1 MDRHRALT
9 LAEGARGELLAL
21 LEALIAA
28 PSPYG
33 SSAQE
38 AQGRL
43 GQYLEL
49 NGFAVE
55 VTDDSAE
62 AQRAHPEFSPP
73 PPAAEAPVNLVA
85 TPPEPAGLTLFAHVD
100 TEAVTDGW
108 SSPPCEATWRN
119 GRVHGLGAAD
129 DKGGLAAAAV
139 AAALLQ
145 RHGGRA
151 PLLASVHGKGGGA
164 RGTLPVLARILSRM
178 PAPARMPEAG
188 DCLYVHP
195 PENGAGLAILK
206 NASRGVLDVALRVTG
221 WSGPPRE
228 IGTRESAPFE
238 EGGNALEACLRLVE
252 TLRQGELADC
262 ELNLGRVVAG
272 EAAGLT
278 PVRCDAGL
286 RVLFRGERTTADVL
300 AAIHRAAEDHARPAA
315 GAGEA
320 FRFEITAPGIRA
332 NPAETLWKSGFAVQL
347 QTAVAEITGQEPVAY
362 AEHLASDIRFP
373 IRIGGVSSVG
383 VGSLAGNFYGPDEW
397 VDLDDLVRLVAVLVF
412 FGARWTESGPQS
424 RRVATRKRRRNG

>member
-9 LAEGARGELLAL
+9 LAVGARGELLAL

-55 VTDDSAE
+55 VTEDSAE
-62 AQRAHPEFSPP
+62 AQCAHPEFSPP

-85 TPPEPAGLTLFAHVD
+85 TPPEPAGLTFFAHVD

-108 SSPPCEATWRN
+108 SSPPCEATLRN

-139 AAALLQ
+139 AAALLR

-151 PLLASVHGKGGGA
+151 PLVASVHGKGGGA
-164 RGTLPVLARILSRM
+164 RGTLPVLARML
-178 PAPARMPEAG
+178 ARMPEAG

-221 WSGPPRE
+221 WSGRPRE
-228 IGTRESAPFE
+228 IGTRESAPFD
-238 EGGNALEACLRLVE
+238 EGGDALEACLRLVE
-252 TLRQGELADC
+252 TLRRGELADC

-272 EAAGLT
+272 EAAGQT
-278 PVRCDAGL
+278 PVYCDAGL
-286 RVLFRGERTTADVL
+286 RVLFRDERTAADVL
-300 AAIHRAAEDHARPAA
+300 AAIHRAAEDHARRSASS
-315 GAGEA
+315 GEA
-320 FRFEITAPGIRA
+320 FRFEIEAPGIRA

-397 VDLDDLVRLVAVLVF
+397 VDLDDLVRVVAVIMLI
-412 FGARWTESGPQS
+412 GSAGSGRSTQ
-424 RRVATRKRRRNG
+424 A

>member
-1 MDRHRALT
+1 MDRDRALT

-21 LEALIAA
+21 LEALVAA

-33 SSAQE
+33 SSAKE

-43 GQYLEL
+43 GEYLDR

-55 VTDDSAE
+55 TTEDSAE
-62 AQRAHPEFSPP
+62 AQRHHPEFSPP

-85 TPPEPAGLTLFAHVD
+85 TPPGPAGLTLFAHVD
-100 TEAVTDGW
+100 TEAVVDGW
-108 SSPPCEATWRN
+108 TSPPCEATLRN
-119 GRVHGLGAAD
+119 GRVHGLGTAD

-139 AAALLQ
+139 AAALLR
-145 RHGGRA
+145 RHGGQA
-151 PLLASVHGKGGGA
+151 PLLVSVHGKGGGA
-164 RGTLPVLARILSRM
+164 RGTLPVL
-178 PAPARMPEAG
+178 ARMPEAG

-221 WSGPPRE
+221 WSGRPRE
-228 IGTRESAPFE
+228 IGTPGSAPFE
-238 EGGNALEACLRLVE
+238 EGGNALDACLRLVE

-286 RVLFRGERTTADVL
+286 RVLFRGDRTAADVL
-300 AAIHRAAEDHARPAA
+300 AAVHRAAEDHTRGSASSR
-315 GAGEA
+315 EA

-332 NPAETLWKSGFAVQL
+332 NPAETSWDDPFSRGVQE
-347 QTAVAEITGQEPVAY
+347 AVAAVTGRRPTEY
-362 AEHLASDIRFP
+362 ADHLASDIRFP
-373 IRIGGVSSVG
+373 IRLWGAASVG

-397 VDLDDLVRLVAVLVF
+397 VDLDDLVRLVAVLVL
-412 FGARWTESGPQS
+412 FGWVRGGSSPA
-424 RRVATRKRRRNG
+424 

>member
-33 SSAQE
+33 SSAKE

-43 GQYLEL
+43 GEYLER
-49 NGFAVE
+49 NGFDVE
-55 VTDDSAE
+55 TTEDSAA
-62 AQRAHPEFSPP
+62 AQRDHPEFSPP
-73 PPAAEAPVNLVA
+73 PPAAEAAVNLVA
-85 TPPEPAGLTLFAHVD
+85 TPPGPAGLTLFAHVD
-100 TEAVTDGW
+100 TEAVVDGW
-108 SSPPCEATWRN
+108 TSPPCEATLRN
-119 GRVHGLGAAD
+119 GRVHGLGSAD

-139 AAALLQ
+139 AAALLR
-145 RHGGRA
+145 RHGGQA
-151 PLLASVHGKGGGA
+151 PLLVSVHGKGGGA
-164 RGTLPVLARILSRM
+164 RGTLPVL
-178 PAPARMPEAG
+178 ARMPEAG

-221 WSGPPRE
+221 WSGRPRE
-228 IGTRESAPFE
+228 IGTPGSAPFE
-238 EGGNALEACLRLVE
+238 EGGNALDACLRLVE

-286 RVLFRGERTTADVL
+286 RVLFRGDRTAADVL
-300 AAIHRAAEDHARPAA
+300 GAVHRAAEDHTRGSASSR
-315 GAGEA
+315 EA

-332 NPAETLWKSGFAVQL
+332 NPARTSWDDPFSRRVQE
-347 QTAVAEITGQEPVAY
+347 AVAAVTGRRPTEY
-362 AEHLASDIRFP
+362 ADHLASDIRFP
-373 IRIGGVSSVG
+373 IRLWGAASVG

-397 VDLDDLVRLVAVLVF
+397 VDLDDLVRLVAVLMLI
-412 FGARWTESGPQS
+412 GSAGSGRSTQ
-424 RRVATRKRRRNG
+424 A

>member
-1 MDRHRALT
+1 
-9 LAEGARGELLAL
+9 
-21 LEALIAA
+21 
-28 PSPYG
+28 
-33 SSAQE
+33 
-38 AQGRL
+38 
-43 GQYLEL
+43 
-49 NGFAVE
+49 
-55 VTDDSAE
+55 
-62 AQRAHPEFSPP
+62 
-73 PPAAEAPVNLVA
+73 
-85 TPPEPAGLTLFAHVD
+85 
-100 TEAVTDGW
+100 
-108 SSPPCEATWRN
+108 
-119 GRVHGLGAAD
+119 
-129 DKGGLAAAAV
+129 
-139 AAALLQ
+139 
-145 RHGGRA
+145 
-151 PLLASVHGKGGGA
+151 
-164 RGTLPVLARILSRM
+164 
-178 PAPARMPEAG
+178 MPEAG

-221 WSGPPRE
+221 WSGRPRE
-228 IGTRESAPFE
+228 IGTRESAPFG
-238 EGGNALEACLRLVE
+238 EGGNALEACLWLVE
-252 TLRQGELADC
+252 TLRRGELADC

-286 RVLFRGERTTADVL
+286 RVLFRGDRTTADVL

-315 GAGEA
+315 GSGDG
-320 FRFEITAPGIRA
+320 FRFEIEAPGIRA
-332 NPAETLWKSGFAVQL
+332 NPAETRWKSGFAVQL

-397 VDLDDLVRLVAVLVF
+397 VDLDDLVRLVAVLVL